1 MDEMIAMYIEELDI
15 RIPIVP
21 IKDKLYLVGSNRVS
35 CSIKNDQLILR
46 VGGGYEKFEDYVP
59 KNHTFFQRMLVVH
72 MIKSGDSLEA
82 VVDNLIIGKKI
93 PNQHVDDYEDE
104 KDHVSGWGITTQ

>member
-1 MDEMIAMYIEELDI
+1 
-15 RIPIVP
+15 
-21 IKDKLYLVGSNRVS
+21 
-35 CSIKNDQLILR
+35 
-46 VGGGYEKFEDYVP
+46 
-59 KNHTFFQRMLVVH
+59 